1 MRGEIA
7 RGDPTPAP
15 RVLVA
20 IPAFN
25 EEATI
30 SNVIGEVSKVEVVEH
45 VVVVDDGSHDHT
57 AAVARSLGVT
67 VLNLP
72 FNVGV
77 GGAMRAAFLYARD
90 FNFDYVVQVDADGQH
105 DPSEIDKLLEAAGDA
120 SVVIGARFAGDGD
133 YRVSMPRRWAMQM
146 LAFSLSR
153 VARTRLT
160 DTTSGFRLSDRR
172 AIEVFARHYPAEY
185 LGDTVES
192 LVIAS
197 RTGLAITQVPVSMR
211 PRQGGQATQ
220 SRLSAS
226 MYLGRAMLALF
237 VSLTRWRGNG
247 NLLETAVA
255 RNPGASA

>member
-1 MRGEIA
+1 MRG
-7 RGDPTPAP
+7 DTTPGGSAAAP

-30 SNVIGEVSKVEVVEH
+30 SNVIGEVNKVELVDQ
-45 VVVVDDGSHDHT
+45 VVVVDDGSYDHT
-57 AAVARSLGVT
+57 AAVARSLGAT
-67 VLNLP
+67 VLTLP

-90 FNFDYVVQVDADGQH
+90 LNYDFLVQVDADGQH
-105 DPSEIDKLLEAAGDA
+105 DPAQIDKLIGASGDA

-133 YRVSMPRRWAMQM
+133 YQVSMPRRWAMQM

-153 VARTRLT
+153 VAGTRLT

-197 RTGLAITQVPVSMR
+197 RTGLTITQVPVYMR

-247 NLLETAVA
+247 NLPESALAQ
-255 RNPGASA
+255 NPGASA